1 MTGPLGFTSYEIEND
16 KEFARALSRA
26 AKIVGNLETPL
37 RQIGADFRKSRK
49 AIFALESAG
58 QYPDLSSRPLNAFWE
73 RDPKLRRAALR
84 GGSKAYK
91 FAKFGFA
98 YPILKQTGRLEDS
111 LTRAGHPEN
120 ISNINVDEAEFGTKV
135 PYGVYHQEGT
145 KRIPVRKF
153 LFIGPEAPR
162 FAKGDAL
169 KGFPERALK
178 TLEAYVLRQTGLS
191 IQEATGVAPITK
203 EDK

>member
-1 MTGPLGFTSYEIEND
+1 M
-16 KEFARALSRA
+16 SRA

-49 AIFALESAG
+49 AIFALQSAG

-73 RDPKLRRAALR
+73 RDPKLRRIALR

-91 FAKFGFA
+91 YAKVGFA
-98 YPILKQTGRLEDS
+98 YPILKQTGRLEES
-111 LTRAGHPEN
+111 LTNAGHPEN
-120 ISNINVDEAEFGTKV
+120 ISNINIDEAEFGTKV
-135 PYGVYHQEGT
+135 PYGIYHQEGT
-145 KRIPVRKF
+145 KKIPVRKF

-178 TLEAYVLRQTGLS
+178 TLETYVLRQTGLS
-191 IQEATGVAPITK
+191 IKEATGVSPKIK
-203 EDK
+203 EGS